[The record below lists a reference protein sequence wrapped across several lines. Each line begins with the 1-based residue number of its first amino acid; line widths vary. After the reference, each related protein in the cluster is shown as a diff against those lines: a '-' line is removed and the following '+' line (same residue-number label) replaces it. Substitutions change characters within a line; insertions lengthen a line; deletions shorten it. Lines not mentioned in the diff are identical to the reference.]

1 MIKLEKYFNK
11 KLVGMA
17 LLIALVG
24 TGSTLAY
31 FIDKAEIKPHLAIQ
45 LGTLNTNITE
55 NISIEGLDIDSI
67 KTDEF
72 TIKNTG
78 TLRQKLEFNFSNP
91 LNIEQD
97 GLDKLNYEIVFSKA
111 NGEMSKT
118 YSGVM
123 TDLFAD
129 SIKIVNESGERL
141 ILDKDEELTATIKI
155 DMDKAMPYKYSNK
168 EINFD
173 IVVNADQINSPEQ

>member
-11 KLVGMA
+11 KRIGMA
-17 LLIALVG
+17 LLVALVG

-31 FIDKAEIKPHLAIQ
+31 FVDKAEIKPHLTIQ
-45 LGTLNTNITE
+45 LGALNAKITE
-55 NISIEGLDIDSI
+55 TINIEGLDIDSI

-72 TIKNTG
+72 KIKNTG
-78 TLRQKLEFNFSNP
+78 TLKQKLEFNFSNP
-91 LNIEQD
+91 INVEQD

-111 NGEMSKT
+111 NGEKSKT

-123 TDLFAD
+123 TELFT
-129 SIKIVNESGERL
+129 SPIKIVNESGERL
-141 ILDKDEELTATIKI
+141 ILNKDEELTATINI
-155 DMDKAMPYKYSNK
+155 DMDKAMPYKYSNT

-173 IVVNADQINSPEQ
+173 IVINADQVNSPEQ